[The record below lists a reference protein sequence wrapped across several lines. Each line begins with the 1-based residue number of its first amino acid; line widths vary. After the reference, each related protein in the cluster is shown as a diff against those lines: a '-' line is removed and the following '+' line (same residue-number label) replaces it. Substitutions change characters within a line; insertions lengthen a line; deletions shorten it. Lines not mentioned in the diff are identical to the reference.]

1 MSTTN
6 ETQPTVWVNSL
17 VRTCFLTFSLD
28 RKRICILPS
37 VILSW
42 LKETEG
48 GLGGG
53 VLQRTAEEERR
64 WIRRKTMTMTCMKSE
79 ERKKE
84 RKDGSD
90 EASKKATK
98 LKSNK
103 TEERKLKKE

>member
-1 MSTTN
+1 MLFDFFLGPKTN
-6 ETQPTVWVNSL
+6 LHFAVCHSVL
-17 VRTCFLTFSLD
+17 V
-28 RKRICILPS
+28 
-37 VILSW
+37 
-42 LKETEG
+42 EG
-48 GLGGG
+48 NRGRLGRGV

-98 LKSNK
+98 V
-103 TEERKLKKE
+103 TRHKK